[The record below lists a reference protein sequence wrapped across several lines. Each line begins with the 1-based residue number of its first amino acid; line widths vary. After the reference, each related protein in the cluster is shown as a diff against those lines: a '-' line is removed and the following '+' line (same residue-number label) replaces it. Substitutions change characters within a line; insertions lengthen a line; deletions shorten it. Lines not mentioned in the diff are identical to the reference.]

1 MSTTDRRQKAFAE
14 REQILLDGAHY
25 LISREGL
32 LNLQMHRVAQHCDYS
47 VGTLYQH
54 FSSKEDMLLALLT
67 ERIGDR
73 LGLFARVADWDAGS
87 REQLVGLVVADV
99 IFARQQP
106 LFFHLQQYLSTQVIS
121 ATISEARREQAMAA
135 HKPLADLFQGVIV
148 EALARG
154 DLPASGMTPIQIGSG
169 LWALGEGIHTL
180 AHAEG
185 LMDAYQLGRP
195 YALLFHHFHAL
206 LNGLG
211 WQPLCDITDGRAVRA
226 LLTRV
231 VTELFSDIPPSVTDT
246 LFTDFDQDSP

>member
-25 LISREGL
+25 LISRENL

-87 REQLVGLVVADV
+87 REQLVGLVVAYV

-106 LFFHLQQYLSTQVIS
+106 LFFHLQPYLSTHVLSAAIS
-121 ATISEARREQAMAA
+121 ATTRTLVMVS
-135 HKPLADLFQGVIV
+135 H
-148 EALARG
+148 
-154 DLPASGMTPIQIGSG
+154 
-169 LWALGEGIHTL
+169 IHLYT
-180 AHAEG
+180 
-185 LMDAYQLGRP
+185 
-195 YALLFHHFHAL
+195 
-206 LNGLG
+206 
-211 WQPLCDITDGRAVRA
+211 
-226 LLTRV
+226 
-231 VTELFSDIPPSVTDT
+231 
-246 LFTDFDQDSP
+246 